1 MLAPVFSICLFN
13 KRESVSLDPA
23 KRTVAFQTKAASDLE
38 QKESGMA
45 SEMTE
50 TMWRN
55 LLAKMGSGEREIQT
69 VPLSGGGKWFT
80 VQAANG
86 KILVSAGKRNEP
98 KSKVSPR
105 IISKEEFFTMY
116 PIYVRRCAGERVSQE
131 AQAAT
136 RSQVYIY
143 AIFANFCK

>member
-1 MLAPVFSICLFN
+1 MVY
-13 KRESVSLDPA
+13 R
-23 KRTVAFQTKAASDLE
+23 
-38 QKESGMA
+38 
-45 SEMTE
+45 
-50 TMWRN
+50 
-55 LLAKMGSGEREIQT
+55 
-69 VPLSGGGKWFT
+69 SGG
-80 VQAANG
+80 
-86 KILVSAGKRNEP
+86 KRQDPCFRRKANEP
-98 KSKVSPR
+98 KSKVIPR